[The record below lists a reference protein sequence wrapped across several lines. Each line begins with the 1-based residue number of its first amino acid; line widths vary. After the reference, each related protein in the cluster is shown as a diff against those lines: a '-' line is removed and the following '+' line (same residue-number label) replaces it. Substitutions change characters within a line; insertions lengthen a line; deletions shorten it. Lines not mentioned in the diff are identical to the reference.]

1 MSIWCSDID
10 GVLIDS
16 KALVRE
22 SYKAVGIDMPI
33 EAWGHPWQTWL
44 PAAVGSLELA
54 KQLHNQKTDAYIDV
68 LLSGAVRDN
77 ALPFAGI
84 ARALERDPVTSV
96 YYVTGATNRAAVAIL
111 RELGLDSEKLIAS
124 SATTADREQ
133 LLKNLAP
140 SGVYIDDRIEGQAP
154 AHAAG
159 WSFIWAKQDWSWNR

>member
-68 LLSGAVRDN
+68 LLSGAVGEN
-77 ALPFAGI
+77 ALPFAQI

-111 RELGLDSEKLIAS
+111 RELGLNPYKVSNHQSVDIRGVIRGQNVSPRLWKFLDVYNFDFEHHAS
-124 SATTADREQ
+124 YWGQ
-133 LLKNLAP
+133 NP
-140 SGVYIDDRIEGQAP
+140 SNN
-154 AHAAG
+154 
-159 WSFIWAKQDWSWNR
+159 SNR